1 MTVRGV
7 TQCVCGLGC
16 SRNFQYQLR
25 NECLVQLIGNV
36 SGNVFFNPSY
46 SAHKNKLLL
55 FVLYVEPKLI
65 ELVDSPMKNQP
76 FVEGAKIKIVP
87 TLFICKLI
95 VLAGFL
101 HISVSES
108 QSKEMKFKKINQ

>member
-1 MTVRGV
+1 M
-7 TQCVCGLGC
+7 LNLN
-16 SRNFQYQLR
+16 SLNW
-25 NECLVQLIGNV
+25 LI
-36 SGNVFFNPSY
+36 P
-46 SAHKNKLLL
+46 
-55 FVLYVEPKLI
+55 
-65 ELVDSPMKNQP
+65 PMKNQP